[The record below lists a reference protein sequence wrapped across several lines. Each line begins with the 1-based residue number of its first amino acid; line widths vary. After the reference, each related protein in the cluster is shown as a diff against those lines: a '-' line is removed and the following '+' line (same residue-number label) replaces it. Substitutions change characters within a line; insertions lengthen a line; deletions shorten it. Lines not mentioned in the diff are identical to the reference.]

1 MWSPAWLE
9 HHGTTWGT
17 DLGGAGSRWKAPWE
31 GTGAGPSF
39 TLPSLSVGLLP
50 VHGFCMF
57 CFFILLPA
65 AHVPPRCLPAGSQSH
80 ITI

>member
-1 MWSPAWLE
+1 MEGP
-9 HHGTTWGT
+9 
-17 DLGGAGSRWKAPWE
+17 LGGSWGR
-31 GTGAGPSF
+31 PSF

-65 AHVPPRCLPAGSQSH
+65 AHVPHAVSLQALSP
-80 ITI
+80 T